1 MTQVATDESKPAA
14 QRDNIAADNIG
25 AIAGRGA
32 IYITAAKLWFMAS
45 GYGIAITLT
54 YLLTPENYGIYKV
67 VINAVSII
75 NAVIVTGTYQTVSR
89 YIAQEEAKADS
100 VKAKALALQV
110 YVGGAATLAFFLLAP
125 VVARFLNDSRLTNYL
140 RLASLITL
148 SYAFFSVYTGYFNG
162 QKRFL
167 AQASLDAAYS
177 TLKLTFI
184 VAFVWMGFGVMGAV
198 GGFAL
203 AASCVLALSALVG
216 RGGARKGEVRPGELF
231 KFQSYLLLFTF
242 VLTLLQKV
250 DVMLIK
256 SLSSPDPKIASE
268 NVGFYGASIDVA
280 NLTYQIIISVTFVI
294 FPLVSRST
302 FEADRSRT
310 QLYISNTL
318 RYSIMIMALTATL
331 FSANASEVLRV
342 IYREAYQAGAGALS
356 IVAFGMLFFG
366 LLYVLTTII
375 SASGHP
381 RVSLLVGVVTLGASV
396 VLNAVL
402 IPRFGLV
409 GAASA
414 TTVSMLVGVLA
425 ACAYLGKEFGALM
438 PLWSAVRIAICAGAI
453 YGASLLF
460 FTSSKLLIIAKLVAL
475 SVLYL
480 VALIISREVG
490 RDDLRM
496 IRRVIRAK

>member
-32 IYITAAKLWFMAS
+32 IYITAAKIWFMAS

-125 VVARFLNDSRLTNYL
+125 VVATFLNDSRLTNYL

-177 TLKLTFI
+177 TFKLTFI

-203 AASCVLALSALVG
+203 AAGCVLALSALVG

-231 KFQSYLLLFTF
+231 KFQSYLLIFTF

-256 SLSSPDPKIASE
+256 SLSSPDAKMASE

-342 IYREAYQAGAGALS
+342 IYREVYQAGAGALS

-402 IPRFGLV
+402 IPRFGLP

-425 ACAYLGKEFGALM
+425 ASAYLGKEFGALM
-438 PLWSAVRIAICAGAI
+438 PIWSAVRIAICAGAI

-460 FTSSKLLIIAKLVAL
+460 FTSSKPLIIAKLVAL
-475 SVLYL
+475 SVLYF
-480 VALIISREVG
+480 VALIVSREVG

-496 IRRVIRAK
+496 IGRVIRAK